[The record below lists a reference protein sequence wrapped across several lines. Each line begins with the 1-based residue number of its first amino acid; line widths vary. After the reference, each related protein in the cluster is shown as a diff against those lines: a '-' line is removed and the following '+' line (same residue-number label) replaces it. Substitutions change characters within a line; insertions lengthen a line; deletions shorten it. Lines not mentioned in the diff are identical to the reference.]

1 MARTLPLIAA
11 GRTYADALAS
21 AEEMV
26 RGHERAHGYS
36 TDLQR
41 SAVPVLAAAA
51 VLAHRQGLTNA
62 SLRLRLLGDE
72 GGPDA
77 LAAPEG
83 DDEARAATAEL
94 HRLLADADL
103 ATDAHRSLVLAEAAT
118 LLLREPALRRQ
129 ARS

>member
-11 GRTYADALAS
+11 GRTYAEALAS

-26 RGHERAHGYS
+26 RGDGYG

-41 SAVPVLAAAA
+41 AAVPVLAAAA

-62 SLRLRLLGDE
+62 SLRVRLLGGD

-77 LAAPEG
+77 LMTSDG
-83 DDEARAATAEL
+83 DDDVVAAAAVLRRFLAGTDLDTSARRNVILT
-94 HRLLADADL
+94 
-103 ATDAHRSLVLAEAAT
+103 EAAA
-118 LLLREPALRRQ
+118 LLVREPTLRRQ
-129 ARS
+129 ARSKP